1 MSIAELKEKVAS
13 LSRKDRFQLSVFLA
27 DLEQEGEAGFQK
39 EADRRMLAMDTGK
52 KVTAEEFEARHKKAL
67 SKGR

>member
-39 EADRRMLAMDTGK
+39 EASRRMLAMDAGK